1 LRNIR
6 RRSGNRSGR
15 RELAEPVPFV
25 TDLGAERRGGDSRQ
39 FGVEWHG
46 ASRPGGN
53 YARDEAAP
61 FRGLRRPIVR
71 TAAPRK
77 PEFAAAAVLLLSVVV
92 VLTSHGH
99 ESENSRQGRSPRLP
113 LGNGLYAL
121 DR

>member
-1 LRNIR
+1 
-6 RRSGNRSGR
+6 
-15 RELAEPVPFV
+15 

-46 ASRPGGN
+46 ASSPGGN

-61 FRGLRRPIVR
+61 FRGLRLPTVR

-92 VLTSHGH
+92 VLTAHGH
-99 ESENSRQGRSPRLP
+99 ESENSRQGRSLRLP
-113 LGNGLYAL
+113 IATRLCAL
-121 DR
+121 DHESH